1 MTTSDMN
8 YLGLFFRLFR
18 ESREIKKIRGILRA
32 YRKRLKG
39 RILAVWAILIV
50 FLACALL
57 TLVRCAVSLGH
68 EISMQAQESRSMKLE
83 RVVQES
89 ELDGLAA
96 RGASYF
102 FENVRNFFE
111 QDDLTVINMEGTLTE
126 ETAREYK
133 QFAFKGTTEFVDIL
147 ATSSVEV
154 TNMAN
159 NHSFDY
165 GVQSFR
171 DTVQTPFPLIKARQR
186 E

>member
-1 MTTSDMN
+1 MN

-39 RILAVWAILIV
+39 RILA
-50 FLACALL
+50 
-57 TLVRCAVSLGH
+57 
-68 EISMQAQESRSMKLE
+68 
-83 RVVQES
+83 
-89 ELDGLAA
+89 A

-102 FENVRNFFE
+102 FENVRDIFE

-126 ETAREYK
+126 KTAREYK
-133 QFAFKGTTEFVDIL
+133 QFAFKGDPEFVDIL
-147 ATSSVEV
+147 ATSSVEAA
-154 TNMAN
+154 NMAN

-171 DTVQTPFPLIKARQR
+171 DTVQTLEEHNIRTFGYDKTVISADGTERGRGCARAR
-186 E
+186 AHSAEKRHHSRLLKRAKESSRIPALRIF